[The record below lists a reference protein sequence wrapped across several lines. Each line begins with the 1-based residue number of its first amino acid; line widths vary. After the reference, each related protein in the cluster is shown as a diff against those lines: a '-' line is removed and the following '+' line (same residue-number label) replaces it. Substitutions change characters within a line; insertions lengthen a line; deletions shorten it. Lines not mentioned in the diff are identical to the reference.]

1 MSMDD
6 LGLISDASEKRKEK
20 EEAISVSL
28 INGGNESSFTFYFF
42 KKGYFFLLEFH
53 FKLWK
58 SFAGTN
64 KTRKKTHYQMQIN
77 VGWL

>member
-42 KKGYFFLLEFH
+42 
-53 FKLWK
+53 
-58 SFAGTN
+58 
-64 KTRKKTHYQMQIN
+64 
-77 VGWL
+77 